1 MKKHEI
7 YSLKELHLI
16 MQSKSKF
23 GKPMSLAMAKR
34 ILRKAKARKND
45 SVGHIILTAAG
56 LGIIKGKL
64 FLSSN
69 ISSYISEVQ
78 GVYAKIYANAGGI
91 YPPPAWLPALS
102 TKINDLDNAENNVQK
117 DAPNAVATRNT
128 AWVLVDL
135 AMGDVVDFVNSLAR
149 NNQPNA
155 VLLITGANMVVIDR
169 GVRVKEILSAKRG
182 KLSGTANLR
191 AKKVPYAKSYVW
203 EYSIDGGITW
213 ITTIK
218 ITPGGNTV
226 VTGLATLTIVHFR
239 YYAVTTRGNTDY
251 CNAVYCVIL

>member
-1 MKKHEI
+1 MKKEEI
-7 YSLKELHLI
+7 YTLKELYLI
-16 MQSKSKF
+16 MQSTNKF
-23 GKPMSLAMAKR
+23 GKPMSAAMAKR
-34 ILRKAKARKND
+34 ILRKAKAHKND
-45 SVGHIILTAAG
+45 SLGSIILLAARVA
-56 LGIIKGKL
+56 IIKGKL
-64 FLSSN
+64 VLSSN
-69 ISSYISEVQ
+69 ISIYITEVQ
-78 GVYAKIYANAGGI
+78 GVYAKIFANAGGV
-91 YPPPAWLPALS
+91 YPPPVWLPTLS
-102 TKINDLDNAENNVQK
+102 TNINVLDAAEKDVQK

-128 AWVLVDL
+128 AWVKVDL
-135 AMGDVVDFVNSLAR
+135 MMDDVVDFVNSLAR